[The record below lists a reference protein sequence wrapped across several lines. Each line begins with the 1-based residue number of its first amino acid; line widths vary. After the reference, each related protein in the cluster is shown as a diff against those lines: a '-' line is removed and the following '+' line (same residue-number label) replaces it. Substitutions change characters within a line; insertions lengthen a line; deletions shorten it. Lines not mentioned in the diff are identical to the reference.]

1 MLWVHFIPIF
11 PEREMGYV
19 PKRTGGVENELI
31 LESWVQGFIFVFWG
45 ECWFRLGGACVD
57 GGNGGGKFGRLA

>member
-1 MLWVHFIPIF
+1 
-11 PEREMGYV
+11 MGYV